1 MKLTRR
7 HVVGGLAAAVA
18 GILPTLSL
26 AQATGTI
33 AIITPSH
40 DIRSSR
46 PKPMALPPRRQNL
59 AMK

>member
-1 MKLTRR
+1 MNLNRR

-26 AQATGTI
+26 AQAKGTI

-40 DIRSSR
+40 DN
-46 PKPMALPPRRQNL
+46 PFFKAEADGAAAKAVALG
-59 AMK
+59 